1 MKLQLLLSL
10 TLSLSA
16 GSLVFKSSTADAG
29 VFMSSQMLADFAQ
42 SENESERA
50 MAHGY
55 IAAVHDVIQAENDLG
70 DDMCVNVPQN
80 MDLLDMALIS
90 ARHLQVFVEYLNA
103 DPDYIGKPFP
113 AIPVIHYGL
122 SQSFPCNPT

>member
-10 TLSLSA
+10 TLSLLA

-55 IAAVHDVIQAENDLG
+55 IAAVHDVIQAEKTTLVTT
-70 DDMCVNVPQN
+70 C
-80 MDLLDMALIS
+80 A
-90 ARHLQVFVEYLNA
+90 
-103 DPDYIGKPFP
+103 
-113 AIPVIHYGL
+113 
-122 SQSFPCNPT
+122 